1 MKKIVRILCLCSA
14 VCAVFSLGGIAV
26 LSASMPQQYRLPYGT
41 VLQLPYGITASS
53 PALSVSAG
61 GEKVYQTELKWLG
74 VFPMTSASVRM
85 VDTVTVIPCGTPFG
99 IKLYTE
105 GVLVVGLS
113 DVDAPGGR
121 YNPARAAGLKTGD
134 VIVSVY
140 GTPLSSMQQLSA
152 AVENCGG
159 RTVDLRVRRDGV
171 EFDVHFSPAF
181 SVSEN
186 CYKAGIWVRDSS
198 AGIGTMTFYDLQT
211 MRFAGLGHAVCDA
224 DTGQILPIS
233 SGEAVRARIYE
244 VVPGRSGVPGEL
256 RGGFE
261 AGVIG
266 PLTVNGSTGLYGR
279 LEEKPAYATPVPVAM
294 RQQVHTGAAVMLTT
308 IEGTT
313 PKSYDIEIE
322 KIRYTD
328 GEGRHMIIRVTD
340 PDLLAAAGGIV
351 QGMSGSPILQD
362 GRLIGAVTH
371 VFVNDPKR
379 GYAIFA
385 ETMLDTLQAMPDLKA
400 AA

>member
-1 MKKIVRILCLCSA
+1 MA
-14 VCAVFSLGGIAV
+14 VSLGGVAV
-26 LSASMPQQYRLPYGT
+26 LSAALPQQYRVPYGT
-41 VLQLPYGITASS
+41 VLQLPYGVSVSS
-53 PALSVSAG
+53 PALSASADG
-61 GEKVYQTELKWLG
+61 AAYRAELRWLG
-74 VFPMTSASVRM
+74 LFPIKNASVRV

-113 DVDAPGGR
+113 DVDTPGGR
-121 YNPARAAGLKTGD
+121 HNPARAAGLKTGD
-134 VIVSVY
+134 VILSVF
-140 GTPLSSMQQLSA
+140 GTSLSSMQQLSA
-152 AVENCGG
+152 AVESSEG
-159 RTVDLRVRRDGV
+159 RTVTLRVRRDGI
-171 EFDVHFSPAF
+171 EFDVRFAPAF
-181 SVSEN
+181 SVSEK

-211 MRFAGLGHAVCDA
+211 MRFAGLGHAVCDT

-233 SGEAVRARIYE
+233 SGEAVPARIYE
-244 VVPGRSGVPGEL
+244 VIPGRSGVPGEL

-266 PLTVNGSTGLYGR
+266 PLTVNGPTGLYGL
-279 LEEKPAYATPVPVAM
+279 LEKKPAYAAPVPVAM

-308 IEGTT
+308 VEGTT

-322 KIRYTD
+322 KLRYAD
-328 GEGRHMIIRVTD
+328 GEGRHMVIRVTD

-351 QGMSGSPILQD
+351 QGMSGSPIIQD

-371 VFVNDPKR
+371 VFVNDPQR

-385 ETMLDTLQAMPDLKA
+385 ETMLDTLQEMPDLKA